1 MPPAWIS
8 WCEMRTPVASIEG
21 YLGLALNPATAH
33 IDEKARDF
41 ITKAHKSA
49 RHLGKLFQDLLDI
62 SKSEDG
68 RLKNELKVI
77 DVNEFVKEI
86 FDGLAQKAAEKKLDY
101 IFNPAVKINDDGSE
115 KSLQPIFYAN
125 VDPDHF
131 REVESRLNRRF
142 IFSSGCSY
150 QTASGR
156 RNNIHAWQV

>member
-1 MPPAWIS
+1 M
-8 WCEMRTPVASIEG
+8 
-21 YLGLALNPATAH
+21 
-33 IDEKARDF
+33 
-41 ITKAHKSA
+41 
-49 RHLGKLFQDLLDI
+49 LDI

-68 RLKNELKVI
+68 RLKNEPKVI

-131 REVESRLNRRF
+131 REVVSNLIENAIKYTPYGEVVVDITGDEKQISVSVKDSGIGIPKEDIPHLF
-142 IFSSGCSY
+142 QKFSLDRKS
-150 QTASGR
+150 
-156 RNNIHAWQV
+156 VV